1 MYNRCTGS
9 VRVYGE
15 VCVWKET
22 SIYIG
27 VPLTGSGCTSV
38 FSIPSASSFSSLV
51 YWGKKVYSCLLLA
64 SNFLFPR
71 GRISLFAP
79 LEMKISPVE
88 IKNVV

>member
-38 FSIPSASSFSSLV
+38 FSIPSASSFSSLREFIGV
-51 YWGKKVYSCLLLA
+51 KRSIYV
-64 SNFLFPR
+64 FF
-71 GRISLFAP
+71 
-79 LEMKISPVE
+79 
-88 IKNVV
+88 